1 MLAALKKMQA
11 GRLNLLAEIHTVL
24 GLGWTESAAGGQEPA
39 QSHYGSRSMIACFA
53 DCHMEESATCR
64 PKIAGRNLYGT
75 RSGPSQ
81 QCLHPSTGSLDK
93 HGQKEKAE
101 RERSAC
107 LQRTVNPGR
116 PAAHPI

>member
-1 MLAALKKMQA
+1 MCGTEVGWRSRDGTRAMMA
-11 GRLNLLAEIHTVL
+11 G
-24 GLGWTESAAGGQEPA
+24 
-39 QSHYGSRSMIACFA
+39 FA
-53 DCHMEESATCR
+53 DCRIEKSATWR